1 MAPTL
6 YSPLKTFV
14 ANRGGV
20 RLSMHRPLR
29 DRLVELAVEN
39 WPVDCDRD
47 RLEEVVAAKLRIAVR
62 NRYGS
67 ILATFLISVLVQ
79 AIARLVVEWW
89 LARNSHR
96 VLMAGW
102 ANAAQNRDV

>member
-14 ANRGGV
+14 ATRGGV

-39 WPVDCDRD
+39 WPVDCDPD

-96 VLMAGW
+96 VLMQGW

>member
-1 MAPTL
+1 MAAAL

-14 ANRGGV
+14 ASKGGV
-20 RLSMHRPLR
+20 RLSMHGPLR

-39 WPVDCDRD
+39 WPVDCEPD
-47 RLEEVVAAKLRIAVR
+47 RLQEVVAAKLRIAIR

-79 AIARLVVEWW
+79 MIARLVVEWW
-89 LARNSHR
+89 QNRQSHR
-96 VLMAGW
+96 VLMVGW
-102 ANAAQNRDV
+102 ANAAQSRDV